1 MNNKLDDVLD
11 LTREISQQDNEEE
24 IDFSITEF
32 GEKLL
37 STKDVEFLWTARNA
51 STSVKSASTNIKSFN
66 DQNIAKNV
74 IENGSVRLGDEVFVY
89 SKSYNWKVHELRNF
103 IKWMIEKSTNN
114 DELLDSLLA
123 ILGPTFVP
131 KLKGLDAV
139 STTRNLNPEMI
150 RDTFLYKEWKE
161 KPDLKTIN
169 TNNKTAPNW
178 AKDLKHNERKK

>member
-1 MNNKLDDVLD
+1 MNNKINDVLE
-11 LTREISQQDNEEE
+11 LTREISQQDNEQET
-24 IDFSITEF
+24 DFSITEF

-37 STKDVEFLWTARNA
+37 STGDIEFLWTARTA
-51 STSVKSASTNIKSFN
+51 SSSVKTASTNIKSLN
-66 DQNIAKNV
+66 DEKIANNV
-74 IENGSVRLGDEVFVY
+74 NENGSVRLGDEVFVY

-103 IKWMIEKSTNN
+103 IKWIIEKSINN

-139 STTRNLNPEMI
+139 SASRNVNSEMI

-161 KPDLKTIN
+161 KADLKTIN
-169 TNNKTAPNW
+169 INNKTAPNW